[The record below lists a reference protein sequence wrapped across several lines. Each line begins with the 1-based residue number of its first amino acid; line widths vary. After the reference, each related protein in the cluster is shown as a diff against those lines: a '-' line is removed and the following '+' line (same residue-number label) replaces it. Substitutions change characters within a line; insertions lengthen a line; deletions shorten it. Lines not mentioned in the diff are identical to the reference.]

1 MDHAYIVM
9 QTIGN
14 DPIAVCLDE
23 ETAEEFRRTGA
34 VKVMKRPIVSNHNAL
49 EDLRKSRET
58 PMKRRPRKSEDE
70 KHTER
75 AKPATK
81 TSPRILE
88 K

>member
-1 MDHAYIVM
+1 MDHAYIIM
-9 QTIGN
+9 QTIGS
-14 DPIAVCLDE
+14 DSIAVCLDE

-34 VKVMKRPIVSNHNAL
+34 VKVMKMPIVSNHNAL

-58 PMKRRPRKSEDE
+58 IMKRRPRKSELE
-70 KHTER
+70 KRTER
-75 AKPATK
+75 AKQANE

>member
-1 MDHAYIVM
+1 MDHAYIITDVY
-9 QTIGN
+9 G
-14 DPIAVCLDE
+14 DPLMVCIDE
-23 ETAEEFRRTGA
+23 EVASEFRS
-34 VKVMKRPIVSNHNAL
+34 MKETKLLRRPIVSNHSAL